1 MSERIIHETT
11 PEESA
16 RIDRLAALAEQ
27 DRDDILE
34 RGRLQEAA
42 AAQPTFVGDV
52 LRAMLEDSPVS
63 VFELAELANVDFVT
77 FDDFRCG
84 RHELPAAAFE
94 RVARRLGFSLV
105 RTAEAVEV

>member
-1 MSERIIHETT
+1 VSERIIHPLT
-11 PEESA
+11 PQEES
-16 RIDRLAALAEQ
+16 RLDRLAALAER
-27 DRDDILE
+27 DRDDIIE
-34 RGRLQEAA
+34 RGRLQEEA
-42 AAQPTFVGDV
+42 AAQPTFVGEV

-84 RHELPAAAFE
+84 RRELPAIAFE

-105 RTAEAVEV
+105 RTCDAVGA